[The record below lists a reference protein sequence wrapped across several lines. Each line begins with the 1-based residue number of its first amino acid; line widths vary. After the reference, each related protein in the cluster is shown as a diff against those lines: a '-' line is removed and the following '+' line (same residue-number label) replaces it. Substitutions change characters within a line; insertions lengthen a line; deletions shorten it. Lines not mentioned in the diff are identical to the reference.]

1 MSLLYICLSML
12 LTVSPVQQTSLLDSI
27 RQKSE
32 QQCVAVSFEFT
43 TTISGVKTMGEGQ
56 VHIQGN
62 AYHMEGNG
70 IEIYCDGTS
79 TWMIDEQAKEVF
91 IEAAES
97 QSAGYLANPALLL
110 MNLDEDTE
118 SYMVED
124 NKITVPAFLMKD
136 QPRSQVA
143 RNKFFR
149 VGKWYGGSSITNGAG
164 SPENNF
170 VFLSI
175 KPEITIAAIP
185 IK

>member
-32 QQCVAVSFEFT
+32 QQCVAVSYEFT

-124 NKITVPAFLMKD
+124 NEITVKIPGQSDLVVVILDVQPEGIKKSEAFRPPMGFDSTWIVTDL
-136 QPRSQVA
+136 R
-143 RNKFFR
+143 
-149 VGKWYGGSSITNGAG
+149 
-164 SPENNF
+164 
-170 VFLSI
+170 
-175 KPEITIAAIP
+175 
-185 IK
+185 

>member
-32 QQCVAVSFEFT
+32 QQCVAVSYEFT

-124 NKITVPAFLMKD
+124 NKITVKIPGQSDLVVVILDVQPEGIKKSEAFRPPMGFDSTWIVTDL
-136 QPRSQVA
+136 R
-143 RNKFFR
+143 
-149 VGKWYGGSSITNGAG
+149 
-164 SPENNF
+164 
-170 VFLSI
+170 
-175 KPEITIAAIP
+175 
-185 IK
+185 

>member
-1 MSLLYICLSML
+1 ML

-124 NKITVPAFLMKD
+124 NKITVKIPGQSDLVVVILDVQPEGIKKSEAFRPPMGFDSTWIVTDL
-136 QPRSQVA
+136 R
-143 RNKFFR
+143 
-149 VGKWYGGSSITNGAG
+149 
-164 SPENNF
+164 
-170 VFLSI
+170 
-175 KPEITIAAIP
+175 
-185 IK
+185 

>member
-124 NKITVPAFLMKD
+124 NKITVKIPGQSDLVVVILDVQPEGIKKSEAFRPPMGFDSTWIVTDL
-136 QPRSQVA
+136 R
-143 RNKFFR
+143 
-149 VGKWYGGSSITNGAG
+149 
-164 SPENNF
+164 
-170 VFLSI
+170 
-175 KPEITIAAIP
+175 
-185 IK
+185 